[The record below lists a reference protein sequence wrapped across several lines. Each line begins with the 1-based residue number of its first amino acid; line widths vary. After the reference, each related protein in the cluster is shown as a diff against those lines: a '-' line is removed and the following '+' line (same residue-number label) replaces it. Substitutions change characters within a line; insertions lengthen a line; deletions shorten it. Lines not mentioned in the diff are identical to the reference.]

1 MRNYAPRQIMKALC
15 YVAKLTGGLTARQNA
30 DLSRK
35 LLIVSSKISGAR
47 TTLRLVDDLP
57 LLQYTLE
64 YGWGGCEPDRTM
76 SLIGVLANIVDHVY
90 YPIEKV
96 CWMAEHK
103 LLHVANPDGWEK
115 ISSVFWVTSIYLN
128 LMK

>member
-1 MRNYAPRQIMKALC
+1 MKALC

-30 DLSRK
+30 ELSRK